1 MNNLKYSEVMKFN
14 NFKDRFQYL
23 KLSGVVGSETFG
35 YDRYLNQLLY
45 QSTEWKTLRRD
56 LIVRDMGCDL
66 GVPGH
71 EIYGMIVLHH
81 INPITVDDILK
92 GSSKILD
99 PENLIITTHNTHMA
113 IHYGDENLLLDGPV
127 ERTPGDTNLWK

>member
-23 KLSGVVGSETFG
+23 KLSGVVGSQTFG